1 MTNTIQNQNVYLCD
15 GLYRVRTIREC
26 ECFKKIGQ
34 RYYARCRIQRRKDS
48 PLNAPDYVYYSDAGN
63 GSGLLLAEG
72 RRGPRFALYTDPKA
86 RETVSEAG
94 KTFEYKIAAAR
105 AWPSFGFEFSGSF
118 FTLYYRH
125 LEAELFDFMLDVKAG
140 EETVALYERVT
151 VKDPIKTITGLV
163 SEYERGKA
171 PEEIDTS
178 GKALQEVLCAAAG
191 EGGNGQIALL
201 IRHHYRCTDESD
213 VPALEKL
220 FGGRVLPPLSNKFDR
235 YFAVNTASVDF
246 ELLRRSG
253 YQFLHRPYFA
263 MRGCTRQKCK
273 LNPARR
279 FGVDF
284 GENDE
289 ETIDFDGFLKMFDQ
303 ARSLDLT
310 C

>member
-1 MTNTIQNQNVYLCD
+1 MTDTIQNQNVYLRD
-15 GLYRVRTIREC
+15 GLYCVRSIRDC

-34 RYYARCRIQRRKDS
+34 RYYTRCRIQRRKDS
-48 PLNAPDYVYYSDAGN
+48 PLNAPDYVYYSDSGN

-72 RRGPRFALYTDPKA
+72 RRGPRFALYTDSKA
-86 RETVSEAG
+86 RETVSRAINIFEI
-94 KTFEYKIAAAR
+94 KTAAAC
-105 AWPSFGFEFSGSF
+105 AWPSFWFEFSGSV

-125 LEAELFDFMLDVKAG
+125 LEADLFDFMLRVKAK
-140 EETVALYERVT
+140 EEVVALYERVT

-178 GKALQEVLCAAAG
+178 GKALPEVLCAAAG

-201 IRHHYRCTDESD
+201 IRHHYRCTGESD
-213 VPALEKL
+213 IPALEKL
-220 FGGRVLPPLSNKFDR
+220 FGGRVLPPLSNEFDR
-235 YFAVNTASVDF
+235 YFAVNTATVDF

-284 GENDE
+284 AENDE
-289 ETIDFDGFLKMFDQ
+289 TAIDFDEFLRMYEQ
-303 ARSLDLT
+303 R
-310 C
+310 

>member
-1 MTNTIQNQNVYLCD
+1 MTDTIQNQNVYLRD

-26 ECFKKIGQ
+26 KCFKKIGQ
-34 RYYARCRIQRRKDS
+34 RYYVRCRIQRRKDS

-86 RETVSEAG
+86 RETVSEAV
-94 KTFEYKIAAAR
+94 KMFEYKTAVAR
-105 AWPSFGFEFSGSF
+105 AWPSFWFELYGSV

-125 LEAELFDFMLDVKAG
+125 IEENLFDFMLCVKAG
-140 EETVALYERVT
+140 EETVALYERKT
-151 VKDPIKTITGLV
+151 VKDPLKTITELV
-163 SEYERGKA
+163 GESERTKS
-171 PEEIDTS
+171 PEEIDAS
-178 GKALQEVLCAAAG
+178 GKTLPEVLCEAASV
-191 EGGNGQIALL
+191 GGDGKIALL

-220 FGGRVLPPLSNKFDR
+220 FGGRVLPPLPNEFDR
-235 YFAVNTASVDF
+235 YYAVNTASVDF

-284 GENDE
+284 AENDE
-289 ETIDFDGFLKMFDQ
+289 PAVDFNEFLMMFDQ
-303 ARSLDLT
+303 ARSRDLI